1 MQALLMFRES
11 IRRDLRLLL
20 RQGSEAWLVLVFFL
34 LIASLFPLAME
45 PDPGILLAIGPGVAW
60 VSALLA
66 VLLSMPRM
74 FAADAQ
80 DGSLEQM
87 LLQSEVWMPVL
98 LGKLLAH
105 WLASGLPLSLVAP
118 FIGLQYGLEREAI
131 VVLVLTLC
139 IGTPALTLLGAIAA
153 ALNLS
158 ARGGGALLA
167 LLMLPLC
174 VPVLVFGAGAV
185 EAQQSGLGAQAHL
198 SLLAA
203 GLILALVLA
212 PWACSTAIKIALD

>member
-1 MQALLMFRES
+1 MFLAS
-11 IRRDLRLLL
+11 LQRDLRLLL
-20 RQGSEAWLVLVFFL
+20 RQASEAWLVLVFFL
-34 LIASLFPLAME
+34 LIASLFPLAMQPE
-45 PDPGILLAIGPGVAW
+45 PKTLLAIGPGVSW
-60 VSALLA
+60 VSALLS

-74 FAADAQ
+74 FAADAP

-87 LLQSEVWMPVL
+87 LLPSEAWMSIL
-98 LGKLLAH
+98 LGKLVAH

-118 FIGLQYGLEREAI
+118 LIGLQYGLDLNAI
-131 VVLVLTLC
+131 AVLLAGLLLGTPILTL
-139 IGTPALTLLGAIAA
+139 IGAIAA

-174 VPVLVFGAGAV
+174 IPVLVFGAGAV
-185 EAQQSGLGAQAHL
+185 EAQGAGLGAEAHL

-203 GLILALVLA
+203 GLILAAILA
-212 PWACSTAIKIALD
+212 PWACSTAIKIAMD

>member
-1 MQALLMFRES
+1 MFRES

-87 LLQSEVWMPVL
+87 LLQSEAWMAML
-98 LGKLLAH
+98 LGKLVAH

-118 FIGLQYGLEREAI
+118 LIGLQYGLDAGAI
-131 VVLVLTLC
+131 AVLVAGLLLGTPMLTL
-139 IGTPALTLLGAIAA
+139 IGAIAA

-174 VPVLVFGAGAV
+174 IPVLVFGAGAV
-185 EAQQSGLGAQAHL
+185 EAQSAGLGAEAHL

-203 GLILALVLA
+203 GLIIASILA
-212 PWACSTAIKIALD
+212 PWACSSAIKIALD

>member
-1 MQALLMFRES
+1 MFLAS
-11 IRRDLRLLL
+11 LQRDLRLLL
-20 RQGSEAWLVLVFFL
+20 RQASEAWLVLVFFL
-34 LIASLFPLAME
+34 LIASLFPLAMQPE
-45 PDPGILLAIGPGVAW
+45 PKTLLAIGPGVSW
-60 VSALLA
+60 VSALLS
-66 VLLSMPRM
+66 VLLSIPRM

-87 LLQSEVWMPVL
+87 LLQSEAWMSIL
-98 LGKLLAH
+98 LGKLVAH

-118 FIGLQYGLEREAI
+118 LIGLQYGLDLNAI
-131 VVLVLTLC
+131 AVLLAGLLLGTPILTL
-139 IGTPALTLLGAIAA
+139 IGAIAA

-174 VPVLVFGAGAV
+174 IPVLVFGAGAV
-185 EAQQSGLGAQAHL
+185 EAQAAGLGAEAHL

-203 GLILALVLA
+203 GLILAAILA
-212 PWACSTAIKIALD
+212 PWACSTAIRIAMD